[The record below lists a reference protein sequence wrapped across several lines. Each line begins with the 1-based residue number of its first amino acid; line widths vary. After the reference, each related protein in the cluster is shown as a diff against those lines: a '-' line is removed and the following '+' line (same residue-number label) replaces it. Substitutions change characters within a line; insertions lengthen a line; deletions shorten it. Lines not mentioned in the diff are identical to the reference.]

1 MLFSE
6 IFGQNNLKQ
15 QLKDTVLH
23 NRVAHAQLFY
33 GNQGNGKL
41 ALAIA
46 YAQFINCRD
55 KDKLQHGDS
64 CGKCPSC
71 NKYNKLI
78 HPDLHFVFPVAGGDN
93 TKKYISNDFIKSWR
107 ELLIEKNYYITLS
120 DWHAKIAIERKQ
132 AAINVAECNKIIS
145 TLSYSSYESE
155 YKVMIIW
162 MVEKLNYAA
171 APRLLKILEEP
182 PDKTLFLLIA
192 DQTDLI
198 ISTILSRLLP
208 VKIPKLAEADLVAA
222 CEKTLAINSNQA
234 KQLAMLSNGSL
245 TEALRLSG
253 QSHVRRENFDKFVGW
268 MRQCWSLDM
277 QGLSAFSD
285 QMAKESRETCKS
297 FLRFGLDIIRN
308 CLLINYTKDALVKT
322 ITHEKTFYL
331 KFAPFINNA
340 NIAAFAEQYNKAIF
354 HIERNVHTGMV
365 FFDLSL
371 NTAKLL
377 KTGQK

>member
-6 IFGQNNLKQ
+6 IFGQNSLKQ
-15 QLKDTVLH
+15 QLKETVLH

-55 KDKLQHGDS
+55 KDKLQQGDS

-78 HPDLHFVFPVAGGDN
+78 HPDLHFVFPVAGGDT
-93 TKKYISNDFIKSWR
+93 TKKYVSNDFIKSWR

-120 DWHAKIAIERKQ
+120 DWHGKIAIERKQ

-192 DQTDLI
+192 EQTDLI

-208 VKIPKLAEADLVAA
+208 VKVPRIEAPDLVAA
-222 CEKTLAINSNQA
+222 CEKTLGINHNEAS
-234 KQLAMLSNGSL
+234 QLAMLSNGSL

-253 QSHVRRENFDKFVGW
+253 QSQVRRDYFDKFVGW

-297 FLRFGLDIIRN
+297 FLRFGLEVIRN

-322 ITHEKTFYL
+322 ISHEKTFYV
-331 KFAPFINNA
+331 KFAPFINHI
-340 NIAAFAEQYNKAIF
+340 NIASFVEEYNKAIY

-377 KTGQK
+377 KTAQK

>member
-6 IFGQNNLKQ
+6 IFGQHSLKQ

-78 HPDLHFVFPVAGGDN
+78 HPDLHFVFPVAGGDA
-93 TKKYISNDFIKSWR
+93 TKKYVSNDFIKSWR
-107 ELLIEKNYYITLS
+107 ELLLEKNYYITLS
-120 DWHAKIAIERKQ
+120 DWYAKIEIERKQ
-132 AAINVAECNKIIS
+132 AAINVTECNKIIS

-192 DQTDLI
+192 EQTDLI

-208 VKIPKLAEADLVAA
+208 VKIPKIEEADLASA
-222 CEKTLAINSNQA
+222 CEKTLGINRNEA
-234 KQLAMLSNGSL
+234 EQLAMLSNGSL
-245 TEALRLSG
+245 SEALRLSG
-253 QSHVRRENFDKFVGW
+253 QSQVRRDYFDKFVGW
-268 MRQCWSLDM
+268 MRQCWTLDM

-297 FLRFGLDIIRN
+297 FLQFGLEVIRN
-308 CLLINYTKDALVKT
+308 CLLINYTKDVLVKT
-322 ITHEKTFYL
+322 ITHEQTFYQ
-331 KFAPFINNA
+331 KFAPFINHV
-340 NIAAFAEQYNKAIF
+340 NISSFVEEYNKAIY